1 MSPFEC
7 TIRFMTRM
15 FIYVILSF
23 LLSLGSMPI
32 IIHFCNKHNIFDYQD
47 SRKIH
52 TGNISRLG
60 GVGIVVS
67 FIISSA
73 IYLIVS
79 DKISVSNSL
88 AILIAGFII
97 FLFALIDDL
106 LTLPAI
112 AKLIVQLI
120 AAGIVTV
127 NGFRFTQ
134 IFAWQIPTVLSYI
147 LTFCWI
153 IGVINAYNLI
163 DGLDGLCGTLSI
175 TAVTALGVL
184 YFLSNNMEA
193 GLCFI
198 LAGSILGF
206 LCFNWPPA
214 KLFMGDDGS
223 QFLGFMIATIPLYS
237 SSGDSFEFNKFLIMI
252 IITAFPVFDTIAAIW
267 RRIRDK
273 RPIMSPDKAHLHHK
287 LLNLGYSKTQALYLI
302 AFIQTLLCLVVILSF
317 FLGKLKGTAILFEAL
332 VFMVIFFSVIHY
344 TNRAINRKNKAEK
357 ELPVESKQ
365 KEDSTVENISENK
378 TE

>member
-1 MSPFEC
+1 
-7 TIRFMTRM
+7 MTHI
-15 FIYVILSF
+15 FIYVIVSF
-23 LLSLGSMPI
+23 LLSLASMPI
-32 IIHFCNKHNIFDYQD
+32 IIYFCNKHNIFDYHD
-47 SRKIH
+47 ERKIH
-52 TGNISRLG
+52 SGNISRLG
-60 GVGIVVS
+60 GVGIAVS
-67 FIISSA
+67 F
-73 IYLIVS
+73 
-79 DKISVSNSL
+79 
-88 AILIAGFII
+88 LIAALLYLLFTEQVSFSHSLPILVAGLII
-97 FLFALIDDL
+97 FIFALIDDL

-120 AAGIVTV
+120 VSGIVTL

-134 IFAWQIPTVLSYI
+134 IFAWQLPTVLSYI

-163 DGLDGLCGTLSI
+163 DGLDGLCGSLSI
-175 TAVTALGVL
+175 TAVSTLGVL
-184 YFLSNNMEA
+184 YYLSNNMES

-237 SSGDSFEFNKFLIMI
+237 SSGASFEYNKFLIMI

-267 RRIRDK
+267 RRIRDR
-273 RPIMSPDKAHLHHK
+273 RPIMSPDKSHLHHK

-302 AFIQTLLCLVVILSF
+302 CFIQVLLCLVVILSF
-317 FLGKLKGTAILFEAL
+317 FLGKLRGSTVLFEAL

-344 TNRAINRKNKAEK
+344 TNRAINRKHKQEELERLQPQEK
-357 ELPVESKQ
+357 NSNPV
-365 KEDSTVENISENK
+365 DENNNENQN
-378 TE
+378 